1 MLINFFYYD
10 KLNNS
15 FSLSGIKFDYAPLF
29 LKKHNLKIKELLTM
43 RNDWEYSLLPKNEE
57 RYFDKEKGDP
67 LTIGWIMEQHE
78 NDPIFM
84 ANIDF
89 LEGGKLTFNIDTLY
103 VQYPQKMDLKKD
115 LSDVLKVIGYFAADE
130 IIDFAENNEGDH
142 DIGYL
147 YACNSK
153 EIYDNAFSEIKR
165 STKERENFLKTLNN

>member
-1 MLINFFYYD
+1 MINFFSFN
-10 KLNNS
+10 KKNNS
-15 FSLSGIKFDYAPLF
+15 FFLSGITFCYAPIF
-29 LKKHNLKIKELLTM
+29 LKNHNLKIKELLTM
-43 RNDWEYSLLPKNEE
+43 RDDWEYSLLPKNEE
-57 RYFDKEKGDP
+57 RYFEKEKGDP
-67 LTIGWIMEQHE
+67 LTINWIMDQHE

-89 LEGGKLTFNIDTLY
+89 LEGGKLTFNIDTLH
-103 VQYPQKMDLKKD
+103 VQYPQKMNLKKD
-115 LSDVLKVIGYFAADE
+115 LSDVLNVIGYFAADE

>member
-1 MLINFFYYD
+1 MINFFSYN
-10 KLNNS
+10 KKNNS
-15 FSLSGIKFDYAPLF
+15 FSLSGVTFNYSPLF
-29 LKKHNLKIKELLTM
+29 LKQHHLKIKELIAM
-43 RNDWEYSLLPKNEE
+43 KDDQEYSLLWKNEE
-57 RYFDKEKGDP
+57 RFFDKIKGDP
-67 LTIGWIMEQHE
+67 ITISWIIEE
-78 NDPIFM
+78 NEINPIFM

-130 IIDFAENNEGDH
+130 IIDFAQNNPGDH
-142 DIGYL
+142 EIGYL
-147 YACNSK
+147 HACNPK